1 MNDFDTVSSSSTT
14 QAGSVND
21 DFGTSSKS
29 SSTKQKPPMGYAAP
43 KLPSAKAATSGG
55 FFKGEVTGDSSIPN
69 NPSFESSGSSDPFA
83 EVGTVGATESGGDTA
98 EASAEALAS
107 NVGRAVLA
115 DLPEGYERA
124 EGSTESGAE
133 GGATHLAEVGEALAP
148 GGAGNEE
155 FLPFLAAI
163 VPTLLSTVG
172 PPLAKAVLKKVS
184 PTVKR
189 VIATV
194 GQQAPKVL
202 PKGALPN
209 GAGAL
214 IQTLM
219 RLLQQ
224 NASKES
230 GAEYGE
236 GEGTV
241 DEAYATEVA
250 QAMEVIIGND
260 DRIRITNTTSTHWRR
275 VCALRITFP
284 NGAVYRGTGFF
295 IGRRAVATAGHC
307 VYLASQGGWARSIE
321 VIPGMNDSTRPYG
334 TATSSNLRSVAGWT
348 QQARPECDY
357 GCIVLPE
364 NSFGGVNLG
373 AFGFAALDAATL
385 NAHQAVVAGYPGDKP
400 FAQLWGM
407 SRKFKTVNPST
418 LVYDID
424 TMGGQSGAPVYIIRN
439 GQRCAVGVHNYGAGS
454 GNSATRITPPVY
466 SILNTWSAL

>member
-1 MNDFDTVSSSSTT
+1 MNDTDTVSSSSAN
-14 QAGSVND
+14 QATAIID
-21 DFGTSSKS
+21 EFGGS
-29 SSTKQKPPMGYAAP
+29 SSSAATKQKPSMGYSAP
-43 KLPSAKAATSGG
+43 KMPTAKAATSAGY
-55 FFKGEVTGDSSIPN
+55 FKGEVTGDASVPS
-69 NPSFESSGSSDPFA
+69 NPSTESGGESNPFA
-83 EVGTVGATESGGDTA
+83 EVGTVGNTESGGDTA
-98 EASAEALAS
+98 EASAEALAA
-107 NVGRAVLA
+107 NHGRAVLA
-115 DLPEGYERA
+115 DLPEGYQGA
-124 EGSTESGAE
+124 ESGAE
-133 GGATHLAEVGEALAP
+133 AGAEGGSTHLAEVGEALAP

-155 FLPFLAAI
+155 FLPLLAAV
-163 VPTLLSTVG
+163 VPTLLSTIG
-172 PPLAKAVLKKVS
+172 PPLAKAVMKKVS

-189 VIATV
+189 VITTV

-202 PKGALPN
+202 PKGTLPN

-224 NASKES
+224 NSSKET
-230 GAEYGE
+230 GAEFGE
-236 GEGTV
+236 GEGAV
-241 DEAYATEVA
+241 DEAFAAEVA

-260 DRIRITNTTSTHWRR
+260 DRIRITATTSTHWRR

-321 VIPGMNDSTRPYG
+321 VIPGMNDSTRPFG
-334 TATSSNLRSVAGWT
+334 TATSSNLRSVTGWT

-373 AFGFAALDAATL
+373 AFGFAALSADAL
-385 NAHQAVVAGYPGDKP
+385 NAQAAVLGGYPGDKP

-407 SRKFKTVNPST
+407 SRKFKTVNANT

-424 TMGGQSGAPVYIIRN
+424 TMGGQSGAPVYVIRN
-439 GQRCAVGVHNYGAGS
+439 NQRCVVGIHNYGAAS

-466 SILNTWSAL
+466 SILNNWSAL

>member
-1 MNDFDTVSSSSTT
+1 MNDLDTVSSSSTN
-14 QAGSVND
+14 QASATLE
-21 DFGTSSKS
+21 DFGGSSNS
-29 SSTKQKPPMGYAAP
+29 NTTKQKPAMGYAAP
-43 KLPSAKAATSGG
+43 KMPTAKAPTSGG
-55 FFKGEVTGDSSIPN
+55 YFKGEVTGDSSIPSN
-69 NPSFESSGSSDPFA
+69 TSFESSGESNPFA

-98 EASAEALAS
+98 EASPEALAA

-115 DLPEGYERA
+115 DLPEGYQGI
-124 EGSTESGAE
+124 EGGTESGAE
-133 GGATHLAEVGEALAP
+133 GGSTQLAEVGEALAP

-172 PPLAKAVLKKVS
+172 PPLAKAVMKKVS

-230 GAEYGE
+230 GYEFGDAEGS
-236 GEGTV
+236 V

-260 DRIRITNTTSTHWRR
+260 DRIRVTNTTSTHWRR
-275 VCALRITFP
+275 ICALRITFP
-284 NGAVYRGTGFF
+284 NGAVYRGTGFL

-307 VYLASQGGWARSIE
+307 VYLASQGGWARSVE

-373 AFGFAALDAATL
+373 AFGFAAFDAATL
-385 NAHQAVVAGYPGDKP
+385 NAHAAVVAGYPGDKP

-407 SRKFKTVNPST
+407 SRKFKTVNANT

-439 GQRCAVGVHNYGAGS
+439 GQRCAVGIHNYGAGS

-466 SILNTWSAL
+466 SILNNWSAL